1 VRLPGG
7 RSLALLGALGASG
20 CGAERG
26 SLVESAC
33 AEVAISQDSVV
44 ANSTNAL
51 SALVSAHVYL
61 ADSVIVRFGVGALLD
76 SATPA
81 VRASSES
88 AVVAVLGLLPAA
100 KYRLRVEAFS
110 NCSRAVGEMLSFETG
125 PLPADLPAYTAS
137 GRGASPGYVVFAA
150 GNYGLA
156 IDNTGRVV
164 WYRRFPNGPG
174 LNFQPQPNG
183 RFAARPP
190 VPAGVAGLWAE
201 IAPDG
206 SVTRALGC
214 ADGLQPRMHDVILQ
228 PDGSYW
234 LLCDEIRT
242 VDLSAQGKSSQAHVL
257 GSGVQ
262 WRSAAGDL
270 LFQWSPFDHL
280 AIDLSVLDPPDLAGP
295 IINWTHA
302 NALDLDSDGN
312 VIVSFRNLSEVTKID
327 TRTGALM
334 WRMGGLA
341 NEFAF
346 ENTSMPAFVHQ
357 HGVRVDG
364 AGRLTLL
371 DNLGEQ
377 SGSRVERYAYDVPF
391 HTASL
396 SDFQSS
402 AARLVA
408 QVGGSAQRLSDG
420 HTLVSFGNADAVEEH
435 DATGTLVWRLGGD
448 PGYVF
453 RAIRI
458 RSLYQ
463 PGVGDPR

>member
-1 VRLPGG
+1 MRLPGG
-7 RSLALLGALGASG
+7 RSVALVGALAASG
-20 CGAERG
+20 CGPERG

-33 AEVAISQDSVV
+33 PEVAIAQASVTV
-44 ANSTNAL
+44 NSTNAL
-51 SALVSAHVYL
+51 SALVSAHVHF
-61 ADSVIVRFGVGALLD
+61 ADSVIVRFGVGATLD

-81 VRASSES
+81 VRTSNDS
-88 AVVAVLGLLPAA
+88 AAIAVLGLLPAT
-100 KYRLRVEAFS
+100 KYRMQVEAFS
-110 NCSRAVGEMLSFETG
+110 NCGRALGEMLSFETG
-125 PLPADLPAYTAS
+125 PLPADLPAYKAS
-137 GRGASPGYVVFAA
+137 GPAPSPGYVVFAA
-150 GNYGLA
+150 GSYGLA

-183 RFAARPP
+183 RYAARPP
-190 VPAGVAGLWAE
+190 VPPSVAGLWTE

-214 ADGLQPRMHDVILQ
+214 AAGLQPRMHDLILQ

-242 VDLSAQGKSSQAHVL
+242 LDLSAQGKSSQAHVL

-270 LFQWSPFDHL
+270 LFWWSPFDHL
-280 AIDLSVLDPPDLAGP
+280 PIDLSVLDPPDLAGP

-312 VIVSFRNLSEVTKID
+312 LLVSFRNLSEVTKID
-327 TRTGALM
+327 TRTGAVM
-334 WRMGGLA
+334 WRMGGVG
-341 NEFAF
+341 NQFAF
-346 ENTSMPAFVHQ
+346 ENTSLPAFVHQ
-357 HGVRVDG
+357 HGVRVSG
-364 AGRLTLL
+364 AGGLMLL

-377 SGSRVERYAYDVPF
+377 SGSRVERYDYDAPR

-396 SDFQSS
+396 SDFHSS
-402 AARLVA
+402 AARLTA
-408 QVGGSAQRLSDG
+408 QVGGSTQSLTDG
-420 HTLVSFGNADAVEEH
+420 HTLVSFGNADAVEEY
-435 DATGTLVWRLGGD
+435 DATGTLVWRLDGD

-458 RSLYQ
+458 RSLYR